1 MKKVLLLLAVC
12 SAMMTHASTYNYL
25 VFTNTEG
32 TNTAFNV
39 KNLTL
44 NVEDGTLQVTNA
56 DGTVSLLLTAL
67 KSMQFSEDGT
77 VSAVEN
83 ILNADAPVQVFS
95 VSGTSLGV
103 YGSLMEAAQMLN
115 AGAYVIS
122 NGSVTQTVVIRNYE
136 LRILN
141 YEF

>member
-1 MKKVLLLLAVC
+1 MKKVFLLLAVC
-12 SAMMTHASTYNYL
+12 TAMMAYASTYNFL

-32 TNTAFNV
+32 TNTAFSV
-39 KNLTL
+39 KDLTL
-44 NVEDGTLQVTNA
+44 KVEGSDLLITNA
-56 DGTVSLLLTAL
+56 EGTVSMLLTAM

-83 ILNADAPVQVFS
+83 ILNADTPVQVFS

-103 YGSLMEAAQMLN
+103 YSSLMEAAQMLN

-122 NGSVTQTVVIRNYE
+122 NGSVTQTIVVK
-136 LRILN
+136 
-141 YEF
+141 

>member
-1 MKKVLLLLAVC
+1 MKKVFLLLAVC
-12 SAMMTHASTYNYL
+12 TAMMAHASTYNFL

-32 TNTAFNV
+32 TKTAFSV
-39 KNLTL
+39 KDLTL
-44 NVEDGTLQVTNA
+44 NVEGSDLLITNA
-56 DGTVSLLLTAL
+56 EGTVSMLLTAM

-83 ILNADAPVQVFS
+83 ILNADTPVQVFS

-103 YGSLMEAAQMLN
+103 YGSLMEAAQTLN

-122 NGSVTQTVVIRNYE
+122 NGSVTQTIVVK
-136 LRILN
+136 
-141 YEF
+141 

>member
-1 MKKVLLLLAVC
+1 MKKVFLLLAVC
-12 SAMMTHASTYNYL
+12 TTMMAHASTYNFL

-32 TNTAFNV
+32 TKTAFSV
-39 KNLTL
+39 KDLTL
-44 NVEDGTLQVTNA
+44 KVEGSDLLITNA
-56 DGTVSLLLTAL
+56 EGTVSMLLTAM

-83 ILNADAPVQVFS
+83 ILNADTPVQVFS

-103 YGSLMEAAQMLN
+103 YGSLMEAAQTLN

-122 NGSVTQTVVIRNYE
+122 NGSVTQTIVVK
-136 LRILN
+136 
-141 YEF
+141 

>member
-1 MKKVLLLLAVC
+1 MKKVFLLLAVC
-12 SAMMTHASTYNYL
+12 TAMMAHASTYNYL

-32 TNTAFNV
+32 TNTAFIV
-39 KNLTL
+39 KDLTL
-44 NVEDGTLQVTNA
+44 KVEGSDLLITNA
-56 DGTVSLLLTAL
+56 EGTVSMLLTAM

-83 ILNADAPVQVFS
+83 ILNADTPVQVFS

-103 YGSLMEAAQMLN
+103 YSSLMEAAQTLN

-122 NGSVTQTVVIRNYE
+122 NGSVTQTIVVK
-136 LRILN
+136 
-141 YEF
+141 

>member
-1 MKKVLLLLAVC
+1 MKKVFLLLAVC
-12 SAMMTHASTYNYL
+12 TTMMAHASTYNFL

-32 TNTAFNV
+32 TNTAFSV
-39 KNLTL
+39 KNLML

-56 DGTVSLLLTAL
+56 DGTISLLLTAL

-77 VSAVEN
+77 LTALEN
-83 ILNADAPVQVFS
+83 VLDADAPVQVFS

-103 YGSLMEAAQMLN
+103 YGSLMEAAQTLN

-122 NGSVTQTVVIRNYE
+122 NGSVSQTVVIRN
-136 LRILN
+136 
-141 YEF
+141 

>member
-1 MKKVLLLLAVC
+1 MKKVFLLLAVC
-12 SAMMTHASTYNYL
+12 TTMMAHASTYNFL

-32 TNTAFNV
+32 TKTAFSV
-39 KNLTL
+39 KDLTL
-44 NVEDGTLQVTNA
+44 KVEGSDLLITNA
-56 DGTVSLLLTAL
+56 EGTVSLLLTAM

-83 ILNADAPVQVFS
+83 ILNADTPVQVFS

-103 YGSLMEAAQMLN
+103 YSSLMEAAQTLN

-122 NGSVTQTVVIRNYE
+122 NGSVTQTIVVK
-136 LRILN
+136 
-141 YEF
+141 

>member
-1 MKKVLLLLAVC
+1 MKKVFLLLAVC
-12 SAMMTHASTYNYL
+12 TAMMAHASTYNFL

-32 TNTAFNV
+32 TKTAFSV
-39 KNLTL
+39 KDLTL
-44 NVEDGTLQVTNA
+44 KVEGSDLLITNA
-56 DGTVSLLLTAL
+56 EGTVSMLLTAM

-83 ILNADAPVQVFS
+83 ILNADTPVQVFS

-103 YGSLMEAAQMLN
+103 YSSLMEAAQTLK

-122 NGSVTQTVVIRNYE
+122 NGSVTQTIVVK
-136 LRILN
+136 
-141 YEF
+141 

>member
-1 MKKVLLLLAVC
+1 MKKVFLLLAVC
-12 SAMMTHASTYNYL
+12 TAMMAHASTYNFL

-32 TNTAFNV
+32 TNTIFNV
-39 KNLTL
+39 KDLTL
-44 NVEDGTLQVTNA
+44 KVEGSDLLITNA
-56 DGTVSLLLTAL
+56 EGTVSMLLTAM

-83 ILNADAPVQVFS
+83 ILNADTPVQVFS

-103 YGSLMEAAQMLN
+103 YRSLMEAAQTLN

-122 NGSVTQTVVIRNYE
+122 NGSVTQTVVIRN
-136 LRILN
+136 
-141 YEF
+141 

>member
-1 MKKVLLLLAVC
+1 MKKVFLLLAVC
-12 SAMMTHASTYNYL
+12 TTMMAHASTYNFL

-32 TNTAFNV
+32 TNTAFSV
-39 KNLTL
+39 KDLTL
-44 NVEDGTLQVTNA
+44 KVEGSDLLITNA
-56 DGTVSLLLTAL
+56 EGTVSMLLTAM

-83 ILNADAPVQVFS
+83 ILNADTPVQVFS

-103 YGSLMEAAQMLN
+103 YSSLMEAAQTLN

-122 NGSVTQTVVIRNYE
+122 NGSVTQTIVVK
-136 LRILN
+136 
-141 YEF
+141 

>member
-1 MKKVLLLLAVC
+1 MKKVFLLLAVC
-12 SAMMTHASTYNYL
+12 TTMMAHASTYNYL

-32 TNTAFNV
+32 TNTAFSV
-39 KNLTL
+39 KDLTL
-44 NVEDGTLQVTNA
+44 KVEGSDLLITNA
-56 DGTVSLLLTAL
+56 EGTVSMLLTAM

-83 ILNADAPVQVFS
+83 ILNADTPVQVFS

-103 YGSLMEAAQMLN
+103 YSSLMEAAQTLN

-122 NGSVTQTVVIRNYE
+122 NGSVTQTIVVKN
-136 LRILN
+136 
-141 YEF
+141 

>member
-1 MKKVLLLLAVC
+1 MKKVFLLLAVC
-12 SAMMTHASTYNYL
+12 TAMMAHASTYNFL

-32 TNTAFNV
+32 TKTAFSV
-39 KNLTL
+39 KDLTL
-44 NVEDGTLQVTNA
+44 KVECSDLLITNA
-56 DGTVSLLLTAL
+56 EGTVSMLLTAM

-83 ILNADAPVQVFS
+83 ILNADTPVQVFS

-103 YGSLMEAAQMLN
+103 YGSLMEAAQTLN

-122 NGSVTQTVVIRNYE
+122 NGSVTQTIVVK
-136 LRILN
+136 
-141 YEF
+141 

>member
-1 MKKVLLLLAVC
+1 MKKVFLLLAVC
-12 SAMMTHASTYNYL
+12 TAMMAHASTYNYL

-32 TNTAFNV
+32 TNTIFNV

-44 NVEDGTLQVTNA
+44 KVEGSDLLITNA
-56 DGTVSLLLTAL
+56 EGTVSMLLTAM

-83 ILNADAPVQVFS
+83 ILNADTPVQVLS

-103 YGSLMEAAQMLN
+103 YGSLMEAAQTLN

-122 NGSVTQTVVIRNYE
+122 DGSVTQTIVVK
-136 LRILN
+136 
-141 YEF
+141 

>member
-1 MKKVLLLLAVC
+1 MKKVFLLLAVC
-12 SAMMTHASTYNYL
+12 LAMMTHASTYNYL

-32 TNTAFNV
+32 TNTVFSVA
-39 KNLTL
+39 NLWL
-44 NVEDGTLQVTNA
+44 NVDGSDLQVTNA
-56 DGTVSLLLTAL
+56 DGTVSILLTAL

-103 YGSLMEAAQMLN
+103 YGSLMEAAQTLD

-122 NGSVTQTVVIRNYE
+122 NGSVTQTVVIKN
-136 LRILN
+136 
-141 YEF
+141 